1 MNTDLL
7 DRDTFVID
15 SATSERLTVIAERMG
30 VSRSA
35 LVRDVLAEPVELMH
49 RWVSALPANDAM
61 TPESVAELM
70 GQIETD
76 IGEFIDAKS
85 AQLDLLGEPSGGNA

>member
-1 MNTDLL
+1 MNTDQLA
-7 DRDTFVID
+7 RATFVID
-15 SATSERLTVIAERMG
+15 RATSDRLTVIAARMG

-49 RWVSALPANDAM
+49 RWVSALPANDAL

-70 GQIETD
+70 GRIESD
-76 IGEFIDAKS
+76 IGEFIDSKS
-85 AQLDLLGEPSGGNA
+85 AQLDLLGEKSGGHA